1 MGDKNVFVNCPFDN
15 EYFKL
20 LKPLLFTLCY
30 LDLNP
35 QISETSDSGE
45 IRLHKIKALIENSA
59 YSIHD
64 LSRMEPLKDGELPR
78 FNMPFECGIDFGI
91 KLSDPKKFANKKFLI
106 LEKERY
112 RYQKV
117 ITEISGND
125 IKAHNNNPEE
135 IEKLVDKGY
144 LRSVY
149 TWANE
154 SVHAGVSG
162 IRQKLSLREDEQ
174 YHFLTGPNDCGFLDP
189 VQYTTYSLTA
199 MSEVLLGMEDS
210 MIHHIYE
217 ELLYFL
223 QNEVVKEFDRLE
235 NEASF

>member
-117 ITEISGND
+117 ISDIPGND

-135 IEKLVDKGY
+135 IVKVTRDWFKP
-144 LRSVY
+144 
-149 TWANE
+149 T
-154 SVHAGVSG
+154 
-162 IRQKLSLREDEQ
+162 LREIPRHKEIWLGYIEFEYDYEQILNDEG
-174 YHFLTGPNDCGFLDP
+174 YDP
-189 VQYTTYSLTA
+189 KDISSLTF
-199 MSEVLLGMEDS
+199 SD
-210 MIHHIYE
+210 II
-217 ELLYFL
+217 
-223 QNEVVKEFDRLE
+223 E
-235 NEASF
+235 NMKAWIEMYKKKPG